1 MKKSEKE
8 MNGHPLHPPHRQR
21 NKGKKV
27 SIELSN
33 MTDVSVFPERQAKG
47 RSSAWVMQ
55 TVFQEI

>member
-8 MNGHPLHPPHRQR
+8 MVISCIHHTARETR
-21 NKGKKV
+21 AKKV

-33 MTDVSVFPERQAKG
+33 TTDVSVFPERQAKG